1 MNCRIFYFPVFAAFL
16 LTALAARTA
25 FAQEPSSAPAQSPAA
40 GSAARPVAPQPAAP
54 TPSPSSTPAAPG
66 GAPNAVQSAPAK
78 RVWTNDDMGSVHR
91 DPSIPEASGS
101 KARPVKTS
109 PKPATGAKQDSKRYQ
124 DQIAALR
131 AKLPPL
137 DDKISQL
144 QGVLNGD
151 TVQSTRTY
159 LGNRIDDW
167 HVELVDLQ
175 KRRDDIETK
184 IGALQDEARHNGV
197 PENQI
202 PQ

>member
-1 MNCRIFYFPVFAAFL
+1 MNCRIFYFPVFNILLLAAL
-16 LTALAARTA
+16 ASGTALA
-25 FAQEPSSAPAQSPAA
+25 QGQSAPAQSPAEA
-40 GSAARPVAPQPAAP
+40 GAP
-54 TPSPSSTPAAPG
+54 TPVTPQTAAP
-66 GAPNAVQSAPAK
+66 APNPAPAPAK
-78 RVWTNDDMGSVHR
+78 RVWTNDDLGSVHR
-91 DPSIPEASGS
+91 DISVPNAPRSNAKPA
-101 KARPVKTS
+101 KTS
-109 PKPATGAKQDSKRYQ
+109 ERPATGAKRDPKRYQ

-159 LGNRIDDW
+159 GGNKIDDW

-175 KRRDDIETK
+175 KQRDDIETK
-184 IGALQDEARHNGV
+184 ISALQDEARHQGV